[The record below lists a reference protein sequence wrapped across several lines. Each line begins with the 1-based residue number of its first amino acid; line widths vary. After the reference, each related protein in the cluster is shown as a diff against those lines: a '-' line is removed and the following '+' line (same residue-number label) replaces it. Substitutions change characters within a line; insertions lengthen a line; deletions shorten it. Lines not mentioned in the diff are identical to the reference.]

1 MSAIMKTNVL
11 IVDDCSVMRL
21 MMKRTLKMSDI
32 SINKIFEASD
42 GEQALEWVDTED
54 IGLIILDLYM
64 PVMDGMQVL
73 ETIRN
78 RSVSKHIPILIVST
92 ESNESMINQINS
104 LGLGFVH
111 KPFTAEMLRE
121 EIVKVSGES
130 LDFKAPIFKN

>member
-1 MSAIMKTNVL
+1 MKTNVL

-111 KPFTAEMLRE
+111 KPFTADMLRE

>member
-1 MSAIMKTNVL
+1 MKTNVL